1 MFISI
6 YIYRVPSQNVDVFL
20 RVQREAAEIYRRY
33 GANDDETFA
42 PVNLVAKYGCAGFA
56 GAFDIREGEEVFIGL
71 SSFHDRT
78 HHDTVMA
85 QVDRDERISEL
96 YEEVASLLDV
106 ERVVRRELERVE

>member
-1 MFISI
+1 MFVSI
-6 YIYRVPSQNVDVFL
+6 YIYRVPSQNVEAFL
-20 RVQREAAEIYRRY
+20 RVQREAAEIYRRC
-33 GANDDETFA
+33 GAINDETFA
-42 PVNLVAKYGCAGFA
+42 PVNLIAKYGCAGFT

-71 SSFHDRT
+71 SSFHDRM

-106 ERVVRRELERVE
+106 GRVVRGEFERVE